1 MEGLLYMQKVTTR
14 MVPNAILSNQRFL
27 DTIDHYYYYLIEQ
40 DYSQGTIDIRKT
52 VFRKFLGF
60 IQQSGLKKFN
70 EIHRGTITKFIPY
83 VSQSYQASSMGT
95 VFSSMRSFLGFLYE
109 KKLIT

>member
-1 MEGLLYMQKVTTR
+1 M
-14 MVPNAILSNQRFL
+14 
-27 DTIDHYYYYLIEQ
+27 EQ

-52 VFRKFLGF
+52 VFRKFLTF
-60 IQQSGLKKFN
+60 IQQSGLKKIS
-70 EIHRGTITKFIPY
+70 EIHQDNITKFIPY

-109 KKLIT
+109 EKLIAEDITPAVSVDFNLDSRNL